1 MFVKNLMY
9 ILDNTKIK
17 LTFMHLIEIK
27 KILIFSKEAIL
38 FAAKVNFSAYIR
50 NNLKYTF

>member
-9 ILDNTKIK
+9 ILDNNNNTKIK

-38 FAAKVNFSAYIR
+38 FAERLIFLHIIEI
-50 NNLKYTF
+50 T